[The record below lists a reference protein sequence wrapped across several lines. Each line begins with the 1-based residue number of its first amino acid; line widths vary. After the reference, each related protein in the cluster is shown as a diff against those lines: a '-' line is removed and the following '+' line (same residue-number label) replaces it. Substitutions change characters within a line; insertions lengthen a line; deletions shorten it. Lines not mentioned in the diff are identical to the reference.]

1 MLHRLLVIFGPLEY
15 LHAARALLDI
25 TWAKASPPFPVLAN
39 GLVRS
44 MGLLGKS
51 QFLAFLVHSL
61 QAPSI
66 RTGPTQ
72 DLWTPAR
79 LDCFLENCHRAPSE
93 LLARGGG
100 LHHHDPAM
108 EAKNGV
114 LCFASTSSRTQPA
127 EELHKRGPSPLIR
140 VATAAEFSTER
151 LLRIRRRNIRF
162 LCASRRNRKRGL
174 LPPAKAAAAEA
185 AEKWNAGEEA
195 FLRRSLELKDPLVNE
210 APVRRW
216 RTQWCVR
223 VTYYSCIY
231 LLAFF
236 PSALKKRPYI
246 FFSFSLGTTCLP
258 ISGSPP
264 LQGRHLSH

>member
-1 MLHRLLVIFGPLEY
+1 
-15 LHAARALLDI
+15 
-25 TWAKASPPFPVLAN
+25 
-39 GLVRS
+39 

-51 QFLAFLVHSL
+51 HFLAFLVHSL

-72 DLWTPAR
+72 DLWPRAR
-79 LDCFLENCHRAPSE
+79 FDCFLDNCHKASSE

-100 LHHHDPAM
+100 LHHHDCVV
-108 EAKNGV
+108 EGKNGAS
-114 LCFASTSSRTQPA
+114 CFASTSSRTQHA
-127 EELHKRGPSPLIR
+127 EELHKREPSPLIR

-185 AEKWNAGEEA
+185 AEKWNAEEEA

-223 VTYYSCIY
+223 ITSAYVCELSS
-231 LLAFF
+231 LL
-236 PSALKKRPYI
+236 
-246 FFSFSLGTTCLP
+246 
-258 ISGSPP
+258 
-264 LQGRHLSH
+264 H